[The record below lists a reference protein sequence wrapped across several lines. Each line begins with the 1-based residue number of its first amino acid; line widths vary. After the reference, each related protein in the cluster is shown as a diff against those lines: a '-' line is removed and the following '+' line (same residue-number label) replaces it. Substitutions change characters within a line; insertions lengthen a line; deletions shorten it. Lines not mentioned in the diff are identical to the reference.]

1 MRRILYPI
9 VRRRAF
15 RSKRQLE
22 NDLYRILRRI
32 TVLAYCKLFQPRLM
46 SVRVFFV
53 AWLLSL
59 MSTGHASPVPATR
72 PAAEPLRTAAAV
84 RALSGAEA
92 ARALPVRL
100 EGIVLAVRE
109 NRAVVLID
117 PTDGIYI
124 TASPSLVEGL
134 VSGES
139 VIVEGVTHPGGFAP
153 AVRAQSVRATGRQ
166 ALPPPTQVSLPQLAH
181 GGFDARWVEL
191 EGIVRHCS
199 VEPLPTAGRWDGSPP
214 PNISFVTLAESGAR
228 LRLRIDTVLVPSEI
242 IDARVRVRG
251 ICFNVHNANRQF
263 VRASLLVPSP
273 SDFVVL
279 SPPPTDPFALPLK
292 RADELLQFDPVGF
305 SGHRIHVRG
314 VVTRYSPDDSLWIR
328 DGDRGVQIVS
338 THVTG
343 ISPGDEV
350 DVAGFVERGRYSP
363 YLADALVRVRSRGT
377 LPAPVVLSRF
387 NRAVAH
393 EANLV
398 CLDAELIGL
407 HPTPTGTALTL
418 NWDKHRIHAI
428 LPASAS
434 VPPPSWMPGTRLR
447 LTGICSLSPDASGG
461 PNAGLWPVDELQ
473 LLLRDNTDII
483 VLQPAPWST
492 ARILSYSLGGLAALL
507 VGVLA
512 VLWIQSR
519 RQVAQRELE
528 RRMAEAEFAA
538 ILGER
543 NRVARDIHD
552 TLAQGLNAVSMQLEL
567 AKNTASR
574 GTEAVLPYVATA
586 HSIVRACIAEARESI
601 WNMRSHVLER
611 TDLAGALRGVLQQLV
626 QGLALDARFDVVG
639 SGRRLAPQV
648 ENDLLRIGQE
658 GISNAIKHASASSLR
673 VILEFE
679 PDLVRL
685 RITDDGRGFDT
696 TATHRITSRF
706 GLKGIRERVAQLSAR
721 LHLESA
727 PGKGTELMVEI
738 PQPRDP
744 AASPA

>member
-1 MRRILYPI
+1 MH
-9 VRRRAF
+9 
-15 RSKRQLE
+15 
-22 NDLYRILRRI
+22 LR
-32 TVLAYCKLFQPRLM
+32 VFLAVWLPWLM
-46 SVRVFFV
+46 SI
-53 AWLLSL
+53 
-59 MSTGHASPVPATR
+59 GQASPVPALR
-72 PAAEPLRTAAAV
+72 PDAEPLRTAAAV
-84 RALSGAEA
+84 RALSASEA

-100 EGIVLAVRE
+100 EGTVLAVRE

-124 TASPSLVEGL
+124 TAVPSLFEGL
-134 VSGES
+134 ASGER
-139 VIVEGVTHPGGFAP
+139 VVVEGVTHPGGFAP
-153 AVRAQSVRATGRQ
+153 AVRAQSIRAAGRGP
-166 ALPPPTQVSLPQLAH
+166 LPAPTRVSLPQVAH

-199 VEPLPTAGRWDGSPP
+199 VEPAPATSRWDSSLSPT
-214 PNISFVTLAESGAR
+214 ISFVTLAESGVR
-228 LRLRIDTVLVPSEI
+228 LRLRIDTALTPSEL
-242 IDARVRVRG
+242 IDARIRVRG

-263 VRASLLVPSP
+263 VRASLFVPSP
-273 SDFVVL
+273 SDFDVL
-279 SPPPTDPFALPLK
+279 SPPPPDPFALALK

-314 VVTRYSPDDSLWIR
+314 VVTRYSPNDSLWIR

-363 YLADALVRVRSRGT
+363 YLTDALVRVRSRGA
-377 LPAPVVLSRF
+377 LPAPVVLRHF

-407 HPTPTGTALTL
+407 HPTPTGTVLTL
-418 NWDKHRIHAI
+418 NWDEHRIYAI
-428 LPASAS
+428 LPASTSTA
-434 VPPPSWMPGTRLR
+434 PPSWMPGTRLR
-447 LTGICSLSPDASGG
+447 LTGICSLSPDASGA
-461 PNAGLWPVDELQ
+461 PNAGLWLVDELQ
-473 LLLRDNTDII
+473 LLLRDLTDIV
-483 VLQPAPWST
+483 VLQPAPWSPT
-492 ARILSYSLGGLAALL
+492 RILGYSLGGLAALL

-512 VLWIQSR
+512 VLWIQSS

-567 AKNTASR
+567 AKNTAPR

-611 TDLAGALRGVLQQLV
+611 TDLAGALHGVLRQLV
-626 QGLALDARFDVVG
+626 QGLSVDARFEVLGVV
-639 SGRRLAPQV
+639 RRLAPQV

-658 GISNAIKHASASSLR
+658 GISNAIKHASAASLR
-673 VILEFE
+673 V
-679 PDLVRL
+679 
-685 RITDDGRGFDT
+685 
-696 TATHRITSRF
+696 
-706 GLKGIRERVAQLSAR
+706 
-721 LHLESA
+721 
-727 PGKGTELMVEI
+727 
-738 PQPRDP
+738 
-744 AASPA
+744 